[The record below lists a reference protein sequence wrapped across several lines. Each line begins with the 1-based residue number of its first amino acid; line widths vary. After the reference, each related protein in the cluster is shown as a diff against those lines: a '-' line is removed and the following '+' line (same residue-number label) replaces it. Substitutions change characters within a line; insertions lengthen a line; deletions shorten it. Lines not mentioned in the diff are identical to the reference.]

1 MKHPSWMSVDLNLLK
16 AFSVLVEAR
25 SVAAAARR
33 MHVSESAMSRT
44 LGRVR
49 DVLGD
54 PVLVRA
60 GRVLVPTPRALELHA
75 RVRAMLDDAQ
85 AIIAPPGL
93 PDLDTLERTFTVRCN
108 EGFVAEYGAALV
120 ASVTGAAPRTQL
132 RFVAQAHKDASAL
145 REERADIEIGVLG
158 ESGPE
163 IRVQTLLRDRFVG
176 VVAAAHPLA
185 CVRSVDVEAFVGYPH
200 VVVSR
205 RGVVDGPIDQAL
217 RVRGQTRRIAALVS
231 SFPAALALAR
241 GGPFV
246 ACVPERQ
253 TRQGRDGMHTFA
265 LPVETAGVTVS
276 MMWHP
281 RVEHDAAHRWLREQ
295 IRAACESPP
304 V

>member
-1 MKHPSWMSVDLNLLK
+1 MSVDLNLLK
-16 AFSVLVEAR
+16 AFSVLVEER
-25 SVAAAARR
+25 SVVGAARR

-60 GRVLVPTPRALELHA
+60 GRVFVPTPRALDLHE
-75 RVRAMLDDAQ
+75 RVRAMLDDAL
-85 AIIAPPGL
+85 ALVAPPVL

-108 EGFVAEYGAALV
+108 EGFVAEFGASLV
-120 ASVTGAAPRTQL
+120 SSVADAAPCARL
-132 RFVAQAHKDASAL
+132 RFVAQSHKDATAL

-158 ESGPE
+158 ASGPE

-185 CVRSVDVEAFVGYPH
+185 GLSRVDAEAFVRYPH

-217 RVRGQTRRIAALVS
+217 RAAGQARRIAALVS

-241 GGPFV
+241 GGSFV
-246 ACVPERQ
+246 ACVPGRQ
-253 TRQGRDGMHTFA
+253 TRQGRDGLHTFE
-265 LPVETAGVTVS
+265 LPVETEGVTVS

-281 RVEHDAAHRWLREQ
+281 RVEHDAAHRWLRER
-295 IRAACESPP
+295 IRMACAA
-304 V
+304 